1 MSLRWKIYGLIALA
15 FIAAALR
22 WRASAVEDA
31 LALAQAERDRR
42 AAEAVS
48 RAQETR
54 DNVESLDTDDLK
66 RAASKWVRNKDR

>member
-1 MSLRWKIYGLIALA
+1 MSLRWKIYGLLALA

-31 LALAQAERDRR
+31 LATAQAERDRR

-54 DNVESLDTDDLK
+54 DNVESMDTDDLK
-66 RAASKWVRNKDR
+66 RAASKWVRNKDS

>member
-1 MSLRWKIYGLIALA
+1 MGLRWKIYALIALA

-31 LALAQAERDRR
+31 LAIAQAERDRR
-42 AAEAVS
+42 ALGAVT

-54 DNVESLDTDDLK
+54 NEVENLDNADLK

>member
-1 MSLRWKIYGLIALA
+1 MSLRWKIYGLLALA

-54 DNVESLDTDDLK
+54 DNVESMDTDDLK
-66 RAASKWVRNKDR
+66 RAASKWVRNKDS

>member
-1 MSLRWKIYGLIALA
+1 MSLRWKIYGLLALA

-22 WRASAVEDA
+22 WRASAVNDA

-42 AAEAVS
+42 AAEAVT

-54 DNVESLDTDDLK
+54 ENVESLDTDDLK
-66 RAASKWVRNKDR
+66 RAAAKWVRRKDC

>member
-1 MSLRWKIYGLIALA
+1 MSLRWKIYGLLALA

-22 WRASAVEDA
+22 WRASAVNDA

-42 AAEAVS
+42 AAEAVT

-54 DNVESLDTDDLK
+54 ENVESLDTDDLK
-66 RAASKWVRNKDR
+66 RAAAKWVRRKER

>member
-1 MSLRWKIYGLIALA
+1 MSLRWKIYGLLALA

-22 WRASAVEDA
+22 WRASAVNDA

-42 AAEAVS
+42 AAEAVT

-54 DNVESLDTDDLK
+54 ENVESLDTDDLK
-66 RAASKWVRNKDR
+66 RAAAKWVRRKD

>member
-1 MSLRWKIYGLIALA
+1 MPLRWKIYGLLALA

-22 WRASAVEDA
+22 WRASAVNDA

-42 AAEAVS
+42 AAEAVT

-54 DNVESLDTDDLK
+54 ENVESLDTDDLK
-66 RAASKWVRNKDR
+66 RAAAKWVRRKDR

>member
-22 WRASAVEDA
+22 WRASAVNDA

-48 RAQETR
+48 RAQEVR
-54 DNVESLDTDDLK
+54 DEVESMDTDNLK
-66 RAASKWVRNKDR
+66 RAASKWVRRKDR